1 MKLKE
6 IKMKLA
12 QMLIDVTM
20 SVLKTDKAVLEY
32 DGEEFA
38 VGTAVFITDEATG
51 ERVAAADGEY
61 VTEEGKVITVA
72 EGVIT
77 SIADK
82 AEEVTEEPK
91 EETTDDVAA
100 EDVVEETPAEEV
112 VEEPKEDAMA
122 ALEQRVSD
130 LESTIEELVKV
141 IEAIKTDITNKLSM
155 SAARPAAEEFEQITA
170 PKKTGDS
177 KVDRFLERYGKR

>member
-38 VGTAVFITDEATG
+38 VGTAVFVTDEATG

-82 AEEVTEEPK
+82 AEETPAEEPK

-100 EDVVEETPAEEV
+100 EDVVEETPAEDV

-130 LESTIEELVKV
+130 LESAIEELVKV
-141 IEAIKTDITNKLSM
+141 VEGIKTDITNKLSM
-155 SAARPAAEEFEQITA
+155 SAARPAAVEFEQIKA

-177 KVDRFLERYGKR
+177 KVDRFLERYGK